1 MMLKII
7 HFLTVIFDFFK
18 KLELMPRW
26 LIPFII
32 LIFLV
37 IAVEIYTFQAF
48 KTISKSKLIRFSFLA
63 VSVGI
68 YIYFF
73 VTLLTYDRSNGQTP
87 QFQMAVGLLLTISVP
102 KLVIILVLFGEDVYR
117 WILKLIS
124 AISSNETRSLVGR
137 RQFVSQI
144 ALGLAAIPFVSFI
157 YGIVQGKY
165 NYKVLKYQLT
175 FDDLPEA
182 FDGYTITQISDIHSG
197 SFTNKEKIQYG
208 VDLIN
213 EQKSDLMLF
222 TGDIVNNKADEM
234 DDWIDVFDKLE
245 AKEGKYA
252 ILGNHDY
259 GDYMDWKTPQ
269 DKIDNFQKV
278 KEIHKKIGFD
288 LLLDEHRYIEKDGQK
303 IALVGVENWGKG
315 FNQAGDLER
324 ASAGIQK
331 KDFKILM
338 SHDPSHWEEK
348 VKNDD
353 FNYHLTLSGHTHG
366 LQMGIE
372 IPGWIRWSPSKF
384 VYKQW
389 AGLYEEFGR
398 YVNVNRGFG
407 YHAFPGRVGI
417 WPEITVI
424 ELKKAD
430 NQVI

>member
-1 MMLKII
+1 
-7 HFLTVIFDFFK
+7 
-18 KLELMPRW
+18 MPRW

-32 LIFLV
+32 FTLLV

-87 QFQMAVGLLLTISVP
+87 QFQMAVGLLLTFSIP

-124 AISSNETRSLVGR
+124 AISSDETRSLVGR

-331 KDFKILM
+331 EDFKILM

-430 NQVI
+430 HQVI

>member
-1 MMLKII
+1 
-7 HFLTVIFDFFK
+7 
-18 KLELMPRW
+18 MPRW
-26 LIPFII
+26 IFPLII
-32 LIFLV
+32 LTILT
-37 IAVEIYTFQAF
+37 IILELYTFNTL
-48 KTISKSKLIRFSFLA
+48 KTISKNKFLRFGFLFVSIGVYSYSFFT
-63 VSVGI
+63 
-68 YIYFF
+68 FF
-73 VTLLTYDRSNGQTP
+73 TYDRSNGQTP
-87 QFQMAVGLLLTISVP
+87 QFQMAMGLLLTFLIP
-102 KLVIILVLFGEDVYR
+102 KLVLVIILFGEDLYR
-117 WILKLIS
+117 WMVKGIS
-124 AISSNETRSLVGR
+124 AISNNETQPLAGR
-137 RQFVSQI
+137 RKFISQV

-165 NYKVLKYQLT
+165 NYKVIKYQLT

-182 FDGYTITQISDIHSG
+182 FDGFTITQISDIHSG

-234 DDWIDVFDKLE
+234 DNWIDVFDKLE

-259 GDYMDWKTPQ
+259 GDYMDWKSPQ
-269 DKIDNFQKV
+269 DKVDNFQKV
-278 KEIHKKIGFD
+278 KDIHQKIGFD
-288 LLLDEHRYIEKDGQK
+288 LLLDEHRYLEKDGQK
-303 IALVGVENWGKG
+303 IALLGVENWGKG

-324 ASAGIQK
+324 ASAGVK
-331 KDFKILM
+331 KEDFKILM
-338 SHDPSHWEEK
+338 SHDPSHWQEK
-348 VKNDD
+348 VKEND

-372 IPGWIRWSPSKF
+372 IPGFLKWSPSQY

-389 AGLYEEFGR
+389 AGLYQEYGR
-398 YVNVNRGFG
+398 YINVNRGFG

-424 ELKKAD
+424 ELKKA
-430 NQVI
+430 